1 MANITH
7 RELATRLVIDAAL
20 GGIAGT
26 VKGQLPVSPTIL
38 TDESARALGMP
49 SGTTAIYYPLGDK
62 GVFFDIAGSRIAV
75 WYSGADADRAPA
87 LLDSELKRAYP
98 QSKQVKDEVHPE
110 ESSQRLR
117 LYDVKL
123 GDGRMANV
131 EVSYSKPGQQP
142 PKFGVQIVAL
152 AIKN

>member
-7 RELATRLVIDAAL
+7 RELAARLVIDAAL
-20 GGIAGT
+20 RGMDGT
-26 VKGQLPVSPTIL
+26 VSGQLPVSPTVL
-38 TDESARALGMP
+38 TDESARVLGMP
-49 SGTTAIYYPLGDK
+49 TGTTALHYQIGER

-87 LLDSELKRAYP
+87 HLDAELKRAYP
-98 QSKQVKDEVHPE
+98 QAQQVKDEPHPE
-110 ESSQRLR
+110 ESSQRVR
-117 LYDVKL
+117 RYDVKL
-123 GDGRMANV
+123 GQGRMANV
-131 EVSYSKPGQQP
+131 EVSYSKPGERT